1 MSQMYNNDSN
11 MCFLIYTSI
20 KCDGGDGMVHYILV
34 LMWIMEFWGYCKLVY
49 LTPENKSK
57 YHLDTTE

>member
-1 MSQMYNNDSN
+1 

-34 LMWIMEFWGYCKLVY
+34 LMWVMGWIRFGDSVNWFI
-49 LTPENKSK
+49 
-57 YHLDTTE
+57 